1 MSKSALLHAKEL
13 FDNETA
19 NLCHSLCGKTIKELH
34 AIAKNVY
41 VRLTGSSRKTNIT
54 DQLIVMAW
62 IGANKSEMID
72 DDTGKDITEIS
83 YITEEVKHAV
93 RKLPPPESVTDWQK
107 YFRGVLMDFT
117 LMNLIYLVTIEI
129 SPLICTHSRLLNP

>member
-1 MSKSALLHAKEL
+1 MSLHL
-13 FDNETA
+13 W
-19 NLCHSLCGKTIKELH
+19 KTIKELH

-72 DDTGKDITEIS
+72 GDTGEDITEIS
-83 YITEEVKHAV
+83 NIMDEFKQALW
-93 RKLPPPESVTDWQK
+93 KLPPFISMTDWQ
-107 YFRGVLMDFT
+107 
-117 LMNLIYLVTIEI
+117 
-129 SPLICTHSRLLNP
+129 RL